1 LVIKVRFEGPIKDVA
16 RSDSAEI
23 KLEGTDMGQLIDA
36 LSVRFGSRFK
46 EFLIDEET
54 GEYKEGI
61 LILSEGRR
69 VDLDTPLQ
77 DGQEL
82 VFIPA
87 IAGG

>member
-1 LVIKVRFEGPIKDVA
+1 MVIKVRFEGPIRDVTQTEGG
-16 RSDSAEI
+16 DIE
-23 KLEGTDMGQLIDA
+23 LEGTNVCQLIDTLA
-36 LSVRFGSRFK
+36 ARYGSRFK
-46 EFLIDEET
+46 EFLVEPET

-61 LILSEGRR
+61 LILSGGKRM
-69 VDLDTPLQ
+69 DLDTALE

>member
-1 LVIKVRFEGPIKDVA
+1 MVIKVRFEGPIRDVA
-16 RSDSAEI
+16 RTEGEDV
-23 KLEGTDMGQLIDA
+23 KLEGSNLSNLIDLLA
-36 LSVRFGSRFK
+36 ARYGSRFK

-54 GEYKEGI
+54 GEYREGI
-61 LILSEGRR
+61 LILSDGRR
-69 VDLDTPLQ
+69 MDLETELT